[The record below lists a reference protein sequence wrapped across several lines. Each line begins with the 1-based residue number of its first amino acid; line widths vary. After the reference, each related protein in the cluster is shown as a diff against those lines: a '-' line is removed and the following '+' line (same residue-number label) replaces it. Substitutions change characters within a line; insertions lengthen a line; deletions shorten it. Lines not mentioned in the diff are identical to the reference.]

1 MCIYHTY
8 HWFCCPGTAQAA
20 PYYMHLRCAHALQPK
35 PYGFQVRNSNLDAKR
50 CVIEHRVLD
59 GADHDEPCP
68 RCGNVTLDEVE
79 QELWESREIGR

>member
-1 MCIYHTY
+1 
-8 HWFCCPGTAQAA
+8 
-20 PYYMHLRCAHALQPK
+20 MHLRCAHALQPK
-35 PYGFQVRNSNLDAKR
+35 PYGFLVRNSSLDVKK